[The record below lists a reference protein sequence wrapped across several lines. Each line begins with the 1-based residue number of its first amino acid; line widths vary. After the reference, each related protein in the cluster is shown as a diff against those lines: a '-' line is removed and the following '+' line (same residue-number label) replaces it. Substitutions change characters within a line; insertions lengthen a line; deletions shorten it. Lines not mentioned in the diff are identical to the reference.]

1 MPPLRDD
8 ELSAAQ
14 RAAAAELAAGPRRAV
29 VGPFI
34 AALRSPELMTRLQ
47 RLGEYLRYRNALGPR
62 LTELA
67 ILVTARAWSQPF
79 EWALHVGEA
88 ESRGI
93 ARVTIAA
100 IAAGSRPARMSADEA
115 AVHDFVRELHAKQA
129 VSDATYARAIAAFG
143 EAGVVDLTAV
153 AGYYTTLAMILNV
166 ARTPVPPGER
176 SPLAELPEIRKG
188 SRGRRTAATA
198 AHEGSRGRRAS
209 KAAPKGSPSRRASKA
224 APKGSRARRS
234 SAAAARPT
242 AR

>member
-1 MPPLRDD
+1 MPPLRDA

-14 RAAAAELAAGPRRAV
+14 RAAAKELTAGPRGGV

-47 RLGEYLRYRNALGPR
+47 RLGEYLRYGNALGPR

-67 ILVTARAWSQPF
+67 ILITARAWSQPF
-79 EWALHVGEA
+79 EWAMHVGEA
-88 ESRGI
+88 EARGL
-93 ARVTIAA
+93 ASATISA
-100 IAAGSRPARMSADEA
+100 IGRCKRPARMAADEA
-115 AVHDFVRELHAKQA
+115 IVYDYLRELLAKQS
-129 VSDATYARAIAAFG
+129 VSDATYARAVAAFG

-176 SPLAELPEIRKG
+176 SPLAELPARTKESAARRKP
-188 SRGRRTAATA
+188 
-198 AHEGSRGRRAS
+198 
-209 KAAPKGSPSRRASKA
+209 AAPKGL
-224 APKGSRARRS
+224 RARRS
-234 SAAAARPT
+234 SAAAGRPT

>member
-1 MPPLRDD
+1 MPPLREH

-14 RAAAAELAAGPRRAV
+14 RAAAAELAAGPRGGV

-67 ILVTARAWSQPF
+67 ILMTARGWSQPF
-79 EWALHVGEA
+79 EWAMHVGEA
-88 ESRGI
+88 EGRGI
-93 ARVTIAA
+93 ARATIAA
-100 IAAGSRPARMSADEA
+100 IARGLRPARMAADEA
-115 AVHDFVRELHAKQA
+115 IVYDYLRELHATQA
-129 VSDATYARAIAAFG
+129 VSDATYARAVAAFG
-143 EAGVVDLTAV
+143 ERGVVDLTAL
-153 AGYYTTLAMILNV
+153 AGYYATLAMILNV

-176 SPLAELPEIRKG
+176 SPLAKLPEKPKG
-188 SRGRRTAATA
+188 SRARRSAA
-198 AHEGSRGRRAS
+198 AS
-209 KAAPKGSPSRRASKA
+209 

>member
-1 MPPLRDD
+1 MARKPRRAKGGGERMPPLRDD

-14 RAAAAELAAGPRRAV
+14 RAAAVELAAGPRGGV

-67 ILVTARAWSQPF
+67 VLMTARAWSQPF
-79 EWALHVGEA
+79 EWAMHDGEA
-88 ESRGI
+88 EARGI
-93 ARVTIAA
+93 ARATIAA
-100 IAAGSRPARMSADEA
+100 IARGQRPSRMTAEEA
-115 AVHDFVRELHAKQA
+115 IVHDYLRELHATQA
-129 VSDATYARAIAAFG
+129 VSDATYARAVAAFG
-143 EAGVVDLTAV
+143 ESGVVDLTAV
-153 AGYYTTLAMILNV
+153 VGYYTTLAMILNV

-176 SPLAELPEIRKG
+176 SPLAELPQMSRR
-188 SRGRRTAATA
+188 SRGRRTAA
-198 AHEGSRGRRAS
+198 
-209 KAAPKGSPSRRASKA
+209 A

>member
-1 MPPLRDD
+1 LARKPAKGGGDRMPPLRED
-8 ELSAAQ
+8 ELGAAQ
-14 RAAAAELAAGPRRAV
+14 RAAAAELAAGPRGAV

-79 EWALHVGEA
+79 EWAMHVGEA
-88 ESRGI
+88 EARGI
-93 ARVTIAA
+93 SRTTIAA
-100 IAAGSRPARMSADEA
+100 LAHGKRPARMAADEA
-115 AVHDFVRELHAKQA
+115 IVYDFLRELHATQA
-129 VSDATYARAIAAFG
+129 VSDATYSRAVAAFD

-153 AGYYTTLAMILNV
+153 AGYYATLAMILNV
-166 ARTPVPPGER
+166 ARTPVPPRER
-176 SPLAELPEIRKG
+176 SPLAELPEK
-188 SRGRRTAATA
+188 
-198 AHEGSRGRRAS
+198 
-209 KAAPKGSPSRRASKA
+209 PKQSRRRRSAAAS
-224 APKGSRARRS
+224 PKGSRARRS